1 MWKRKS
7 FFGDQKCEKESA
19 HLWRTIRRLTSGSL
33 QMQKCESGT
42 IGESVKV
49 PKIFGEQKCER
60 SVLTS
65 GGESEDSAP
74 ASSTSKAPLSSSI

>member
-1 MWKRKS
+1 MK
-7 FFGDQKCEKESA
+7 
-19 HLWRTIRRLTSGSL
+19 
-33 QMQKCESGT
+33 MQKCESGT

-49 PKIFGEQKCER
+49 RKIFGEQKCER